1 MRTVTI
7 HKGISWLLFLLS
19 ILFLLSGFGIT
30 EPGLVGPLTL
40 GLLGKSL
47 SFQIHSLL
55 WGPFLFTLL
64 LHIYVSCCRRKK
76 RKIITISN
84 K

>member
-1 MRTVTI
+1 MRTVSI
-7 HKGISWLLFLLS
+7 HKWISWLLFLLS

-30 EPGLVGPLTL
+30 EPGLVGLLTF
-40 GLLGKSL
+40 GVLGKAL
-47 SFQIHSLL
+47 SSQIHSLL

-64 LHIYVSCCRRKK
+64 LHVYVSCFRGKK
-76 RKIITISN
+76 RKIITGSN